1 MNCLPFRQKIAMSLT
16 DLKRKKTKDTRVKV
30 SVDDFIEDANNYALG
45 LGASHGQPVITSTT
59 QDFLKGLDKKST
71 KIYRHATFTLTEK
84 SISQLDEI
92 AKSNKVAKS
101 KILRILIDDF
111 YQQSNTK
118 QSDLLRKT
126 SR

>member
-45 LGASHGQPVITSTT
+45 LGASHDQPVITSTT

>member
-1 MNCLPFRQKIAMSLT
+1 MSLT
-16 DLKRKKTKDTRVKV
+16 DLKRKKTKDTRKKV

-45 LGASHGQPVITSTT
+45 KTAGQTAPSQTT
-59 QDFLKGLDKKST
+59 AQFLKGLDKKST

-92 AKSNKVAKS
+92 AKTTKVAKS
-101 KILRILIDDF
+101 KILRVLIDEF
-111 YQQSNTK
+111 YQQHDNDQLTILSK
-118 QSDLLRKT
+118 S